1 MVETGSPST
10 GVGSALRRFVGVVAR
25 KRTYA
30 NLLYLVLAFPLGF
43 IYAWLLSFG
52 FLVGL
57 FTTIVGVGFVILA
70 LTVGGTRLIA
80 RFERWLANALLGT
93 RISPPADRPPADGIW
108 ATVRSYVD
116 APSTWRGLG
125 FVFLKFMV
133 GVVGLLFILAL
144 VNTVQ
149 LVLAPLRY
157 PTTVEF
163 GEVNG
168 EPVVWEL
175 ATQTEALA
183 LFPVGVLFTLIVLH
197 LVNGVA
203 YAVARMA
210 DGLLGEP
217 PATTDDSSP
226 SPVAVQPHD
235 PPAEADREAPH
246 SGGDEAGSTTE
257 DEAGSTTE
265 DDGTEDGDG
274 ADEFVWGPR

>member
-43 IYAWLLSFG
+43 IYGWLLSFG

-183 LFPVGVLFTLIVLH
+183 LLPVGVLFTLIVLH

-210 DGLLGEP
+210 DGLLGQP
-217 PATTDDSSP
+217 VPATDGPTPATDDPRP
-226 SPVAVQPHD
+226 SPVAVQPED
-235 PPAEADREAPH
+235 RDAEGER
-246 SGGDEAGSTTE
+246 GAGRSDSE
-257 DEAGSTTE
+257 DGRSLVEDGETE
-265 DDGTEDGDG
+265 DDD